1 MDTKNLKHI
10 VGSYEQGK
18 PAVIRFFGPVDY
30 WNCYD
35 FNAEF
40 LWLQEYVKP
49 SKIIVA
55 VNSEGGS
62 VIYGMSVFS
71 IINSCPIETECVIEG
86 IAASMGSII
95 WSAGKRLYMHDYSLL
110 MIHNPFIEDAD
121 DDEDTKR
128 TIEVFRKQIET
139 VYTKRFG
146 LSEEK
151 VRDIMEGKENL
162 DGTYFTAQEA
172 VDAGII
178 PQSHVIDTEKAV
190 TDKIADVLAE
200 AKQEGKKIQVRE
212 MFTSIAAEI
221 SNDKLI
227 AKLET
232 IQESKPQQDNT
243 KHINQQ
249 PQTQQVMNEKD
260 FQKIMAKL
268 GLTIEATTVDVSAKV
283 DELLSA
289 KNELTALQS
298 KYSDLEIKF
307 TGKETEVNNLKG
319 ELATAKAELKKYK
332 DAEAAALKAE
342 IEAVVDAAIAD
353 KKISAESKETW
364 IKMAETNFETVK
376 ATLNSI
382 EGRKVISEEIAKD
395 PKNIEHANDA
405 MTEAEKKVQA
415 EVTKVVGENFELKK
429 F

>member
-30 WNCYD
+30 WNCD
-35 FNAEF
+35 EFNDEF

-172 VDAGII
+172 IDAGII

-243 KHINQQ
+243 KHTNQQ

-298 KYSDLEIKF
+298 KHSELEIKF

-319 ELATAKAELKKYK
+319 ELETAKAELKKYK

-342 IEAVVDAAIAD
+342 IESVVDAAIAD

-364 IKMAETNFETVK
+364 IKMAETSFETVK
-376 ATLNSI
+376 TTLNSI
-382 EGRKVISEEIAKD
+382 EGRKVVSEEIAKD
-395 PKNIEHANDA
+395 QKNIKHANDA

-415 EVTKVVGENFELKK
+415 EVTKIVGENFELKK